1 MRSYLPS
8 YLPCDTLSLVFC
20 LRGWVREGVGHLGL
34 HPGGTPP
41 QPSRCQP
48 VCGHLSSHTDPKI
61 GAYDAPWR
69 SACWKLSP
77 WLQKSPSLD
86 LLPAAKTWISCDT
99 VIKIIK
105 IHKTTKSPKK
115 LRNWIHFRPLGRTFG
130 RLGGRKASQSRP
142 KSLPN
147 PPETSLGAQGPFYPA
162 PSPLYSASPGS
173 QKRPTGLQ
181 KASNEDKVVQNTS
194 P

>member
-1 MRSYLPS
+1 MRAYLPS

-86 LLPAAKTWISCDT
+86 LLPAAKTWISFDT

-105 IHKTTKSPKK
+105 IHKTTKS
-115 LRNWIHFRPLGRTFG
+115 LQ
-130 RLGGRKASQSRP
+130 KASKLDPFSSLGTYFWTPWGTQGRP

-147 PPETSLGAQGPFYPA
+147 PLETSLGAQGPFYPA
-162 PSPLYSASPGS
+162 PGPLYSASPGS

>member
-8 YLPCDTLSLVFC
+8 YLPYDTLSLVFC
-20 LRGWVREGVGHLGL
+20 LRGRVREGVGHLGL
-34 HPGGTPP
+34 HIRGTPP

-105 IHKTTKSPKK
+105 MHKPTKSFQKASK
-115 LRNWIHFRPLGRTFG
+115 LDQFRPLGRTSG
-130 RLGGRKASQSRP
+130 GLGGRKPSQSRP
-142 KSLPN
+142 KSLPC
-147 PPETSLGAQGPFYPA
+147 A
-162 PSPLYSASPGS
+162 P
-173 QKRPTGLQ
+173 QERPR
-181 KASNEDKVVQNTS
+181 
-194 P
+194 

>member
-1 MRSYLPS
+1 MRAYLPS

-20 LRGWVREGVGHLGL
+20 LRGCVREGVGHLGL
-34 HPGGTPP
+34 PPGGTPP

-105 IHKTTKSPKK
+105 IHKTTKS
-115 LRNWIHFRPLGRTFG
+115 
-130 RLGGRKASQSRP
+130 
-142 KSLPN
+142 
-147 PPETSLGAQGPFYPA
+147 
-162 PSPLYSASPGS
+162 
-173 QKRPTGLQ
+173 LQ
-181 KASNEDKVVQNTS
+181 KASKLDPFSSLGTYFWTPWGTQGLPRPSQIAPKSTGNFLGGPRSLLPCPKSLVLRVSRQPEETNRAPKGIK
-194 P
+194 